1 MKCDNTKGEINMNTI
16 EQLELKLEK
25 LLKELEDYKPESDEH
40 KGKLNEIKEVGDL
53 LNKFK
58 VSACEEENNRK
69 NYEIKIQQ
77 MRADNVD
84 RTVAHT
90 LAALGLLV
98 SIGMGYWTFRY
109 DEKGTITSTLGR
121 QILQRFIPRK

>member
-1 MKCDNTKGEINMNTI
+1 MKCNKMKGEINMNTI
-16 EQLELKLEK
+16 DQLELKLET
-25 LLKELEDYKPESDEH
+25 LLKELDGYKPGSDEH
-40 KGKLNEIKEVGDL
+40 EGKLNEIKEVGDL

-69 NYEIKIQQ
+69 NYEVKMKQ
-77 MRADNVD
+77 MHDENID

-121 QILQRFIPRK
+121 QILQKFIPRK